1 MKEIFLQISNRQDLS
16 QDQVQAVF
24 DRILKNEVSE
34 SQIAAFLMGLK
45 TKGETADEIT
55 GIVRALKSHATVL
68 PETFTDAMC
77 NCGTGGDQSYS
88 FNISTTVCFVLA
100 AGGIVMAKH
109 GNRSISSRS
118 GSADTLEVLGIRL
131 DATPEELGALLN
143 QVGIAFL
150 FAPAMHPSM
159 RAVMKIRQELATP
172 TIFNLIG
179 PLINP
184 VPLETQLMGT
194 YAGETLVET
203 ALTLGNLGRKQ
214 AIVIHGAGG
223 MDEANLSGTTQCAML
238 RNGQV
243 HEFKLVPEEYGF
255 SPTPMSAITG
265 GSPKENAEILRNV
278 LKNQPS
284 PYLETVVLN
293 AGLGFYANGKVTN
306 LADGFTL
313 ARECIATGAAFN
325 KLEALIQ
332 AQK

>member
-1 MKEIFLQISNRQDLS
+1 MKKIFEQLYRGEHLS
-16 QDQVQAVF
+16 FEEMAAIAETIFNGQ
-24 DRILKNEVSE
+24 LSE
-34 SQIAAFLMGLK
+34 GQLSAFL
-45 TKGETADEIT
+45 
-55 GIVRALKSHATVL
+55 VALKYNGVNVAELSALAQVMQKNAVTITNAPL
-68 PETFTDAMC
+68 NSMD
-77 NCGTGGDQSYS
+77 NCGTGGDHSNS
-88 FNISTTVCFVLA
+88 FNISTTAAFVLA

-159 RAVMKIRQELATP
+159 RAIMKIRQELATP

-265 GSPKENAEILRNV
+265 GNPKKNAEILRNV

>member
-1 MKEIFLQISNRQDLS
+1 MKEKLIKLMNRENLS
-16 QDQVQAVF
+16 
-24 DRILKNEVSE
+24 RYEVN
-34 SQIAAFLMGLK
+34 QIANSMFNGELTDSQLSAILIALAM
-45 TKGETADEIT
+45 KGETVDEMA
-55 GIVRALKSHATVL
+55 GIVDVVREKALKIPTSIT
-68 PETFTDAMC
+68 TAMD
-77 NCGTGGDQSYS
+77 NCGTGGDHSNS
-88 FNISTTVCFVLA
+88 FNISTTAAVVLA

-143 QVGIAFL
+143 HVGIAFL

>member
-1 MKEIFLQISNRQDLS
+1 MEKIFEQLYRGEHLSFEEMAAIAETISDDQLS
-16 QDQVQAVF
+16 EGQ
-24 DRILKNEVSE
+24 LG
-34 SQIAAFLMGLK
+34 AFL
-45 TKGETADEIT
+45 
-55 GIVRALKSHATVL
+55 VALKYNGVNVAELSALAQVMQKNAVTITNAPL
-68 PETFTDAMC
+68 NSMD
-77 NCGTGGDQSYS
+77 NCGTGGDHSNS
-88 FNISTTVCFVLA
+88 FNISTTAAFVLA

-143 QVGIAFL
+143 RVGIAFL

-214 AIVIHGAGG
+214 AIAIHGAGG

-265 GSPKENAEILRNV
+265 GNPKKNAEILRNV